1 MLSALPSLL
10 PDLSSLYE
18 DLHAHPELS
27 FAEHRTAEL
36 LAARL
41 RDLGYQVTTGVG
53 RTGVVAVLANGPGPT
68 VLLRA
73 DIDGLPVAEATGL
86 PYASTVTVTDA
97 SGATVPV
104 MHACGHDMH
113 ATWMI
118 GAATLL
124 ATHRDWSGTVM
135 IVLQPAEEVGSGA
148 DAMVDDGLF
157 ERFGLPDVA
166 LGQHLGPFPAGL
178 VLHHAGPTMAAA
190 DTVRVVLHGTGG
202 HASRPETTVDPVVMA
217 AHVVTRLQTI
227 VSREVAA
234 TDTAVV
240 TVGMLRAGS
249 KENIIPDR
257 AELGL
262 SVRTFSPAVRQR
274 VLGAVDRIVAG
285 EAETAGAP
293 RPPEVSS
300 TVAAPLLDNDA
311 AGTATVAAAFV
322 RHFGPQRVAEL
333 TPLAGSEDFGVFGTR
348 GGFPSVF
355 WFVGGGDPD
364 AIAAA
369 AAQGREVPSNHSPYF
384 APVQHP
390 TIATGVETMVTAALA
405 WLDPSGR

>member
-1 MLSALPSLL
+1 MLSALPPLL

-27 FAEHRTAEL
+27 FAEHRTAQV
-36 LAARL
+36 LATRL

-86 PYASTVTVTDA
+86 PYASTVRVVDA

-124 ATHRDWSGTVM
+124 ATHREWSGTVM

-148 DAMVDDGLF
+148 AAMVDDGLF

-178 VLHHAGPTMAAA
+178 VLHRAGATMAAA
-190 DTVRVVLHGTGG
+190 DTVRVVLHGAGG

-240 TVGMLRAGS
+240 TVGMLHAGS

-262 SVRTFSPAVRQR
+262 SVRTFSPAVRER
-274 VLGAVDRIVAG
+274 VLGAVGRIVAG
-285 EAETAGAP
+285 EAEAAGAP

-311 AGTATVAAAFV
+311 TGTATVAGAFV

-333 TPLAGSEDFGVFGTR
+333 APLPGSEDFGVFGTR

-355 WFVGGGDPD
+355 WFVGGADPD
-364 AIAAA
+364 AVAAA

-384 APVQHP
+384 APVQTP

-405 WLDPSGR
+405 WLGSAGR